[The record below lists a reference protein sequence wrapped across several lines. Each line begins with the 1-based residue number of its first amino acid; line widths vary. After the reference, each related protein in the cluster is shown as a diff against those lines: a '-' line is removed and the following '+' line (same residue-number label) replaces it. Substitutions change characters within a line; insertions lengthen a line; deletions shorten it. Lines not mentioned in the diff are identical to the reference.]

1 MRHGRHGGT
10 GRPLTAPSRPRR
22 RPSPH
27 LSGSRP
33 RCPLPPHRARP
44 SHWFA
49 LGAQPPPACPLDGSA
64 APEVTTRRGRL
75 HGDAT
80 RTARRPPPPQ
90 NGGAGRWGGKVPRV
104 LVAPRGARR
113 PDGAFFCVK
122 FVFQSRSIHVHDQ
135 KATLP
140 LLAQHLVLHVTVL
153 IN

>member
-33 RCPLPPHRARP
+33 RRPLPPHRARP

-75 HGDAT
+75 HGDGT
-80 RTARRPPPPQ
+80 RPARPPASSTKWRLRAMR
-90 NGGAGRWGGKVPRV
+90 GGEVPRV

-113 PDGAFFCVK
+113 PDGAFLCS
-122 FVFQSRSIHVHDQ
+122 FVFQPRSIHVHDQ
-135 KATLP
+135 KATLL